1 MDVVTV
7 GDVMIDVRVDS
18 DGLEEGGDVHG
29 RVLVRPGGS
38 AANAAVWAAEVGARA
53 RVHGRIG
60 SDVAG
65 ALLRDEL
72 ISRGVEPALAIDPD
86 ADTGTMLV
94 VHEPRERSMVAD
106 RGAGGRLSP
115 EDLPGRLDAGAVLV
129 SGYSLLFEPTSA
141 AGVAALERA
150 HARFVAVDAA
160 SWPMIRSFGVDRFFE
175 SCKRATM
182 LLANAREAEE
192 LTGLRGDDAFDEL
205 ARRFPVVCLKLGD
218 EGALMSWEG
227 LAIRNTTDAVREK
240 DPTGAGDAF
249 NGVLLASLVA
259 GRSPGDAIAA
269 ACRAGARVAA
279 SFETW
284 PERPRPTQAEQP
296 SGRWRR

>member
-38 AANAAVWAAEVGARA
+38 AANAAVWAAEVGARV

-65 ALLRDEL
+65 ALLREEL
-72 ISRGVEPALAIDPD
+72 ISRGVEPALAIDP
-86 ADTGTMLV
+86 AANTGTMLV

-106 RGAGGRLSP
+106 RGAAGRLSP

-175 SCKRATM
+175 SCERATM

-227 LAIRNTTDAVREK
+227 LVIRNTTDAVREK

-284 PERPRPTQAEQP
+284 PERRRPTEAEQP

>member
-38 AANAAVWAAEVGARA
+38 AANAAVWAAETGARV

-60 SDVAG
+60 GDVAG

-72 ISRGVEPALAIDPD
+72 ISRGVEPALAIDPS

-106 RGAGGRLSP
+106 RGAGGLLSP
-115 EDLPGRLDAGAVLV
+115 GDLPERIEAGAVLV

-150 HARFVAVDAA
+150 SARFVAVDAA
-160 SWPMIRSFGVDRFFE
+160 SWPMIRSFGVERFL
-175 SCKRATM
+175 SASADATL
-182 LLANAREAEE
+182 LLANEREAEE
-192 LTGLRGDDAFDEL
+192 LTGRRDVEAVDAL
-205 ARRFPVVCLKLGD
+205 ARRFPVVCVKQGD
-218 EGALMSWEG
+218 EGAVMSWEG
-227 LAIRNTTDAVREK
+227 LIIRNTIQPIEEK

-249 NGVLLASLVA
+249 NGVLLASLVR
-259 GRSPGDAIAA
+259 GRSPGDALAE

-279 SFETW
+279 SYETW
-284 PERPRPTQAEQP
+284 PEHPRVA
-296 SGRWRR
+296 G

>member
-38 AANAAVWAAEVGARA
+38 AANAAVWAAEAGARA

-60 SDVAG
+60 GDVAG
-65 ALLRDEL
+65 ALLREEL
-72 ISRGVEPALAIDPD
+72 IARGVEPALAVDPS

-106 RGAGGRLSP
+106 RGAGGLLSP
-115 EDLPGRLDAGAVLV
+115 RDLPERVEAGAVLV
-129 SGYSLLFEPTSA
+129 SGYSLLYEPTSE

-150 HARFVAVDAA
+150 SARFVAVDAA
-160 SWPMIRSFGVDRFFE
+160 SWPMIRSFGADRFLT
-175 SCKRATM
+175 SIANATL
-182 LLANAREAEE
+182 LLANEREAEE
-192 LTGLRGDDAFDEL
+192 LTG
-205 ARRFPVVCLKLGD
+205 RRDVAAVDVLSHRFAVVCVKLGD
-218 EGALMSWEG
+218 EGAIMSWEG
-227 LAIRNTTDAVREK
+227 LVIRNAIEPVAEK

-249 NGVLLASLVA
+249 NGVLLASLVR
-259 GRSPGDAIAA
+259 GRSPGDALTE
-269 ACRAGARVAA
+269 ACRAGASVAA

-284 PERPRPTQAEQP
+284 PERPRVA
-296 SGRWRR
+296 G